1 MAALVV
7 DARADKRRD
16 WALFFLS
23 GGGMVMTMYAASVL
37 WLVKGIPSYVF
48 YMGLFAH
55 IQILV
60 VFTGILGLLVKR
72 ELKISKNE
80 INISDHNEEDLIPRS
95 EAVTAVEEAGTA
107 VTEALDEIPAV
118 TPTNGTN
125 DQSR

>member
-1 MAALVV
+1 MTPVIV

-23 GGGMVMTMYAASVL
+23 GGGMVMTVYAASVL

-80 INISDHNEEDLIPRS
+80 INISDHNDDEDVIPRS
-95 EAVTAVEEAGTA
+95 EAVTAVEEA
-107 VTEALDEIPAV
+107 LDEVPAV